1 MISKG
6 NLQTM
11 AKNFN
16 SNPVIK
22 GKATA
27 TNPIN
32 RKFVENNQKESERGT
47 ESAIQSQSMAD

>member
-1 MISKG
+1 
-6 NLQTM
+6 M

-47 ESAIQSQSMAD
+47 ESAIQS